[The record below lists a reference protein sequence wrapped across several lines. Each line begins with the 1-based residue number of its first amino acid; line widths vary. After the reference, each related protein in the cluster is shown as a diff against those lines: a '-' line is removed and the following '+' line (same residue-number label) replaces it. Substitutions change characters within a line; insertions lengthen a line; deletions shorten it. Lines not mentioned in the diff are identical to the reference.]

1 MFEGVFS
8 LQNLFEK
15 AKMVLLVLDNH
26 MIAYCNNNYSCKL
39 QVFYSD
45 TQQNSITEEEFVFCT
60 HDIGNINQYVKA
72 M

>member
-45 TQQNSITEEEFVFCT
+45 T
-60 HDIGNINQYVKA
+60 
-72 M
+72 